1 MTILSV
7 LAPLAFAGAG
17 ITALATIAA
26 TVAPQRRRIAALL
39 RGVPARSAPHRAPS
53 FIREIGL

>member
-17 ITALATIAA
+17 VTAVATIGA

-39 RGVPARSAPHRAPS
+39 RGAPAPSAPHRAPS
-53 FIREIGL
+53 FLREIGL